1 MEAVRLEEWYTE
13 YKPLLFSIAY
23 RMLGT
28 IAEAEDLVHD
38 TFLSLPK
45 IKEDSVQNVQ
55 AYLCKTVTNRCI
67 DYLRSARKQ
76 REVYVGP
83 WLPEPLAG
91 PSPDDPQLKAERYD
105 DISFA
110 MLLMY
115 EQFNPVERAI
125 FILREAFDY
134 DYKEIAGIVDKSEAA
149 CRKTY
154 SRLKQKLQSGPVSPG
169 PDDLPKLEPL
179 LQGFLQAV
187 ETGDMEGM
195 LQVLSEDAVLY
206 SDGGGKVL
214 AALKPILTPKRIA
227 AFLHGITRKR
237 PIETRHIPALY
248 NGMPG
253 IIVAPPGQVKNVTL
267 FEFADNRIRRI
278 YMVANPDKLKHVKI

>member
-134 DYKEIAGIVDKSEAA
+134 DYKEIAGIVDKSEVA

-169 PDDLPKLEPL
+169 A
-179 LQGFLQAV
+179 G
-187 ETGDMEGM
+187 
-195 LQVLSEDAVLY
+195 
-206 SDGGGKVL
+206 
-214 AALKPILTPKRIA
+214 
-227 AFLHGITRKR
+227 
-237 PIETRHIPALY
+237 
-248 NGMPG
+248 
-253 IIVAPPGQVKNVTL
+253 
-267 FEFADNRIRRI
+267 
-278 YMVANPDKLKHVKI
+278 